1 MASTTEPK
9 VEIQEVAEEVSEETL
24 KYKGKEKKN
33 DA

>member
-9 VEIQEVAEEVSEETL
+9 VEIQEVAEEVSSETL